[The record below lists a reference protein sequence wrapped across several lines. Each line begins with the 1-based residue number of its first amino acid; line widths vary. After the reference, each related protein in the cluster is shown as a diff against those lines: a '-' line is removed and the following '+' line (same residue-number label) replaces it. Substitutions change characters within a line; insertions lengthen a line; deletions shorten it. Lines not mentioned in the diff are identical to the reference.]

1 MDIMKEFE
9 EYLPKWAEEKM
20 QPIPTQEHPDR
31 WSLAWSDFIKEHL
44 SQKRDELVQDYLNM
58 QFKTV
63 GDRKREKAKK
73 KQAEEQV
80 VETPVEPVEQEEPKQ
95 EKQSA
100 WDRIQSMLE
109 N

>member
-1 MDIMKEFE
+1 MDIIKEFE

-31 WSLAWSDFIKEHL
+31 WSMAWNDFINEHL

-73 KQAEEQV
+73 AQAEEV
-80 VETPVEPVEQEEPKQ
+80 VAEIPVKQEEPKQ

-100 WDRIQSMLE
+100 WDRIQSMLDS
-109 N
+109 